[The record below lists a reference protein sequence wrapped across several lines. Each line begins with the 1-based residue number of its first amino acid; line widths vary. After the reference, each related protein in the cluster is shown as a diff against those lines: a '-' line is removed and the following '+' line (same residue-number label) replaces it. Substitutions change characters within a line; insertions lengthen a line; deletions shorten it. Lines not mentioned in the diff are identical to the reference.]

1 MANTGTALNIHKSIR
16 DKLSAF
22 LRENNVPHLLFY
34 GPHGSGKKT
43 IVNNYIE
50 DIFPNTEHR
59 RQNVM
64 KINCALGKGIQF
76 IREDIKQF
84 AKSHIYSANKF
95 KIIMLYNADRLT
107 VDAQSALR
115 RCIEVFSKTTRFF
128 IVVEKKEQLLRP
140 ILSRLCDIY
149 IYFPTVQK
157 KTVNLH
163 KYITNENRKAS
174 PEYDKFIKNKSL
186 QLNRILAKCE
196 ETDVNLYDITDDLY
210 NKGYNSYDII
220 NYYKTSVNVK
230 TYYYSMKNSYKN
242 EQLLMVYLL
251 YLIFRM
257 KDNLE
262 IFELIT

>member
-1 MANTGTALNIHKSIR
+1 MNKLDIHRDIR
-16 DKLSAF
+16 EKLDSF
-22 LRENNVPHLLFY
+22 YKNNNVPHMLFY

-43 IVNNYIE
+43 IVNDYINKIYPIAE
-50 DIFPNTEHR
+50 AR

-84 AKSHIYSANKF
+84 AKSHVFSKNKF

-128 IVVEKKEQLLRP
+128 IILENKQQLLRP

-149 IYFPTVQK
+149 IYFPLINNK
-157 KTVNLH
+157 HVNLH
-163 KYITNENRKAS
+163 NYFKDKYRKS
-174 PEYDKFIKNKSL
+174 NTEYDKHLKNKNI
-186 QLNRILAKCE
+186 QFNRIISKCSDE
-196 ETDVNLYDITDDLY
+196 EINFFNIVEEMYD
-210 NKGYNSYDII
+210 KGYSSYDIV
-220 NYYKTSVNVK
+220 NYYKTSNDIK
-230 TYYYSMKNSYKN
+230 IYYHTIKESYKN
-242 EQLLMVYLL
+242 EKLLMLYLL

-257 KDNLE
+257 KDDLE
-262 IFELIT
+262 IFDLIT